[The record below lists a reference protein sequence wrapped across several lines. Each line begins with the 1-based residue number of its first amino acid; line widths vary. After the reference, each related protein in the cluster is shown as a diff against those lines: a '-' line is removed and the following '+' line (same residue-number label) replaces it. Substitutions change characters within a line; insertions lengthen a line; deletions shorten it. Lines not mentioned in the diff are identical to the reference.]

1 MYNMKDRKILNLEK
15 NIEDK
20 EIDIKLRPESFDEY
34 IGQDKIKDN
43 LLIYI
48 KAAKKRN
55 EQLDHVLFYGG
66 PGLGKTTISNIIAKE
81 LGVNIK
87 TTSGPA
93 IEKAGDLVSILTN
106 LKDGD
111 VLFIDE
117 IHRLNKSIEEVL
129 YPAMEDFM
137 VDIMIGAEGQSKSL
151 RLKLPRFT
159 LIGATTR
166 VGLLSSPL
174 RDRFGIIFKLDYYT
188 DDEMNKIVTRSAKVL
203 NVKAEKE
210 GINEIGLRSRGTPR
224 IANRL
229 LKRVRDFADIKYNG
243 VITKKVATVSLDE
256 LQVDTLGLDNN
267 DRNYLKTIIEKFN
280 GGPVGLDSLAV
291 SLNEDSGTLEEV
303 YEPFLIMKGLI
314 TRTNRG
320 RVATKLAYDHLK
332 ISKDFSFLDE

>member
-1 MYNMKDRKILNLEK
+1 MYNMKDRKVLNLEN

-20 EIDIKLRPESFDEY
+20 EIDLKLRPENFDDY

-43 LLIYI
+43 LLVYI
-48 KAAKKRN
+48 KAAKKRK

-66 PGLGKTTISNIIAKE
+66 PGLGKTTLSNIIAKE

-87 TTSGPA
+87 VTSGPA

-106 LKDGD
+106 LKEGD

-117 IHRLNKSIEEVL
+117 IHRLNKAIEEVL

-137 VDIMIGAEGQSKSL
+137 IDIVIGGDGQNKSI
-151 RLKLPRFT
+151 RLKLPKFT

-174 RDRFGIIFKLDYYT
+174 RDRFGIIFKLEYYT
-188 DDEMNKIVTRSAKVL
+188 DEEMNKIVTRSAKVL
-203 NVKAEKE
+203 KVKTEKD
-210 GINEIGLRSRGTPR
+210 GIEEIGLRSRGTPR

-243 VITKKVATVSLDE
+243 VITKKVATESLNE
-256 LQVDTLGLDNN
+256 LQIDTLGLDNN
-267 DRNYLKTIIEKFN
+267 DRNYLKVLIDKFD

-291 SLNEDSGTLEEV
+291 SLSEDNGTLEEV

-314 TRTNRG
+314 TRTSRG
-320 RVATKLAYDHLK
+320 RVATKLAYDHMGIK
-332 ISKDFSFLDE
+332 KDYSFLDE